1 MNDKLLGM
9 LGLCVRAG
17 KAVFGAFSTEKAIM
31 DGSIKCVVASADI
44 GESNKRSI
52 EYKCKS
58 NNIPLIFYSDKDT
71 LSRAV
76 GKKGIPVVGICDDNF
91 SSAIIKIYGGVAK

>member
-1 MNDKLLGM
+1 M

-17 KAVFGAFSTEKAIM
+17 KAVFGVFSTEKALAE
-31 DGSIKCVVASADI
+31 GLVRCVIASSDI
-44 GESNKRSI
+44 GENNKRSI

-58 NNIPLIFYSDKDT
+58 KNVPLIFYSDKDT

-76 GKKGIPVVGICDDNF
+76 GKKGIPVVGVCDDNF

>member
-17 KAVFGAFSTEKAIM
+17 KAVFGAFSAEKAIEM
-31 DGSIKCVVASADI
+31 GTCRLVILANDI
-44 GESNKRSI
+44 GQSNKRSI
-52 EYKCKS
+52 EFKCKRD
-58 NNIPLIFYSDKDT
+58 NIPLIYYSDKET

-76 GKKGIPVVGICDDNF
+76 GKKDIPIICVCDDNF
-91 SSAIIKIYGGVAK
+91 SSAIIKIHGGVAK